1 MITMCLLMVIVG
13 FAVQDELLVL
23 HKQLE
28 EKEAELKNLHAWAQ
42 QEVATPKSGLNVGRG
57 V

>member
-1 MITMCLLMVIVG
+1 MVIVG